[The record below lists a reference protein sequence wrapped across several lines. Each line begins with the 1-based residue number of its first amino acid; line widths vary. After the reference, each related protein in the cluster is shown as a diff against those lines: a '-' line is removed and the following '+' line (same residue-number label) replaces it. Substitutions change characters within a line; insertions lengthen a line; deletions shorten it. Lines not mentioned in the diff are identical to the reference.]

1 MLNPYKIFLRIVLV
15 TKFNWMHS
23 STVMHIG
30 KRVTISKAFKKKKKK
45 KKEKRKKK
53 RDNKPVLLLKQLH

>member
-1 MLNPYKIFLRIVLV
+1 MLNPYKIFLMIVLV
-15 TKFNWMHS
+15 RKFNWMHS

-45 KKEKRKKK
+45 KEETIS
-53 RDNKPVLLLKQLH
+53 LFCY